1 MIMHWDMYVYMYVL
15 RSIAHICIHIYILLI
30 MKQYSATKA
39 SLVHCIQQH
48 GLDLGELSEYN
59 HKGKFMMIKSSFM
72 EKLYISL

>member
-1 MIMHWDMYVYMYVL
+1 
-15 RSIAHICIHIYILLI
+15 

-59 HKGKFMMIKSSFM
+59 HKGKFIMIKSSFM